1 MILLKHEKQI
11 LVFGFGG
18 TDNANTL
25 IDESFVFW
33 GWSAVNIF
41 DIVLLSFMLY
51 YYHIHYLVFEKFSYR
66 YHYRTYS

>member
-1 MILLKHEKQI
+1 VL
-11 LVFGFGG
+11 GFGG

-25 IDESFVFW
+25 VDESFVFW

-41 DIVLLSFMLY
+41 DIVLLSFMLN

-66 YHYRTYS
+66 YHYGTYG

>member
-41 DIVLLSFMLY
+41 DIFTIIHVILLPYTLLSF
-51 YYHIHYLVFEKFSYR
+51 
-66 YHYRTYS
+66 